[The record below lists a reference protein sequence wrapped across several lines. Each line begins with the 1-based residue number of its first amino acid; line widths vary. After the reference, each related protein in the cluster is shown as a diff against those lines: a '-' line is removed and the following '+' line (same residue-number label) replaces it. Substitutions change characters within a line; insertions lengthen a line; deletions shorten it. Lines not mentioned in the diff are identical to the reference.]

1 MSLWQHRDFMKLWAG
16 QTVSEIGSR
25 ITREGLP
32 MGAVLVMSVTPLTM
46 SGLSLMTQLPAS
58 LLGLFIGVWVD
69 RLARRPLMIVADIV
83 RALLLLTIPAA
94 ALLGALHLWLFFVV
108 AGCTGILSLLFDVS
122 YQAYLPWLVER
133 KNLIEGNTK
142 LGMTSSAAEV
152 VGPGLTG
159 ILVQLLTA
167 PYAIA
172 LDALSYLF
180 SAFSLLRIGA
190 REDGIG
196 ARQARVGVNDASA
209 GVNQDAPGGHK
220 ADTENVDEDG
230 TLELANWKQELS
242 DGFRA
247 IRSNRVL
254 VALAGVAATFGFASS
269 AMFVLDTL
277 YALKTLGLSPL
288 LFGLTVTMGGVGSLV
303 GAALSS
309 RVIRRFGV
317 GRTLV
322 VTLFFQGFAGV
333 FWILAGGPVWR
344 SVLCLLAAQL
354 LGDTVGMIYGILD
367 TTLRQ
372 TLTSDAMLG
381 RVNAT
386 IRVLDIG
393 FTALGSL
400 VAGILGQTIGIRHT
414 MMFAAAGMV
423 LTTLWLVWSPARKL
437 QSMPE
442 IAQD

>member
-1 MSLWQHRDFMKLWAG
+1 MSLWKHPDFMKLWAG

-32 MGAVLVMSVTPLTM
+32 MGAVLIMGITPLTM

-69 RLARRPLMIVADIV
+69 RLARRPLMVIADIL
-83 RALLLLTIPAA
+83 RAVLLLTIPAA
-94 ALLGALHLWLFFVV
+94 ALLGVLHLWLFFVV

-133 KNLIEGNTK
+133 KHLMEGNSK
-142 LGMTSSAAEV
+142 LGVTSSAAEV
-152 VGPGLTG
+152 LGPGLTG

-167 PYAIA
+167 PMAIG

-180 SAFSLLRIGA
+180 SAFSLLRIGV
-190 REDGIG
+190 REG
-196 ARQARVGVNDASA
+196 
-209 GVNQDAPGGHK
+209 PGGRSRM
-220 ADTENVDEDG
+220 AGPRRIRQTAGTGAVLSPETGSTDDEG
-230 TLELANWKQELS
+230 TLELANWKQELAE
-242 DGFRA
+242 GFRV
-247 IRSNRVL
+247 IRNSRIL
-254 VALAGVAATFGFASS
+254 IALAGVAATFGFASS

-277 YALKTLGLSPL
+277 YALRTLGLSPL
-288 LFGLTVTMGGVGSLV
+288 LFGLTVTMGGIGSLI
-303 GAALSS
+303 GAALSN
-309 RVIRRFGV
+309 RVMSRFGV
-317 GRTLV
+317 GRTLL

-354 LGDTVGMIYGILD
+354 LGDTAGMIYGILD

-372 TLTSDAMLG
+372 TLVTDAMLG

-386 IRVLDIG
+386 IRVFDVGL
-393 FTALGSL
+393 TALGSL
-400 VAGILGQTIGIRHT
+400 TAGILGETIGIRHT
-414 MMFAAAGMV
+414 MMFAAVGMV
-423 LTTLWLVWSPARKL
+423 LATLWLVGSPARKL
-437 QSMPE
+437 QAMPE
-442 IAQD
+442 V